1 MSIMDIGI
9 LTGFAPDQKSL
20 QKVNIVLLYLQGN
33 ATGFFLDISVLLP
46 TSSSLENSGVATLTI
61 LTLSRK
67 TVLSRGL
74 F

>member
-46 TSSSLENSGVATLTI
+46 TSSLLENSGVATLTI

-67 TVLSRGL
+67 TFLSRGL

>member
-46 TSSSLENSGVATLTI
+46 TSSLLENSGVATLTI